1 MFKIFKQIL
10 KNLFTAK
17 HTVRIIYKNG
27 ATVDF
32 RCYEFKVRARGS
44 EIVEAEWKSASLT
57 MKPIHLNIAEVA
69 AVWQLD

>member
-17 HTVRIIYKNG
+17 HTVRVIYKSG

-32 RCYEFKVRARGS
+32 RCYEFTVRARGP
-44 EIVEAEWKSASLT
+44 EIVEASWKHAGSK
-57 MKPIHLNIAEVA
+57 KPIHLNIGEVA